1 MAFRLYFHQ
10 SCATS
15 REVIL
20 GLSRR
25 GLLERVELIPLDG
38 GIESLRAGVW
48 SVPWLVI
55 DGMPVATDPVTAD
68 EVAEIINGGKVDVGD
83 PLDAFMN
90 AVLHSSLATALTLL
104 HGSVAAVADPSLASA
119 AARSPLTGVDPEALA
134 ARVRAEGDRLFLEW
148 RDKLRRAA
156 TVSYVR
162 ELYWASGGAITA
174 EELAAHAT
182 QASVGAWLIAK
193 GSLGRAALP
202 PRPKGVARED
212 AEWIASFVRRAARGL
227 LEKVRE
233 EQESIYSDSEYL
245 GLLRARGINIPP

>member
-25 GLLERVELIPLDG
+25 GLLERVELMPLDG

-55 DGMPVATDPVTAD
+55 DGRPVATDPVTAD

-90 AVLHSSLATALTLL
+90 AVLHSSLA
-104 HGSVAAVADPSLASA
+104 SPS
-119 AARSPLTGVDPEALA
+119 R
-134 ARVRAEGDRLFLEW
+134 
-148 RDKLRRAA
+148 
-156 TVSYVR
+156 
-162 ELYWASGGAITA
+162 GAP
-174 EELAAHAT
+174 
-182 QASVGAWLIAK
+182 S
-193 GSLGRAALP
+193 
-202 PRPKGVARED
+202 RP
-212 AEWIASFVRRAARGL
+212 S
-227 LEKVRE
+227 
-233 EQESIYSDSEYL
+233 
-245 GLLRARGINIPP
+245 